1 MFELYEFYR
10 VKYSFRL
17 QDPIYHTLEDHEVT
31 LKGVIKSGR
40 IASVREVLLRKDGDT
55 KHAVSVVLNVELAT
69 DKTFNEINK
78 RIRIDTQSQDLSIL
92 QA

>member
-1 MFELYEFYR
+1 M
-10 VKYSFRL
+10 
-17 QDPIYHTLEDHEVT
+17 T

-69 DKTFNEINK
+69 DKTFNEMNK
-78 RIRIDTQSQDLSIL
+78 RIRIDTQSNALSIL

>member
-1 MFELYEFYR
+1 M
-10 VKYSFRL
+10 
-17 QDPIYHTLEDHEVT
+17 T

-78 RIRIDTQSQDLSIL
+78 RIQIDTKSKNIL
-92 QA
+92 ILESLLEF

>member
-1 MFELYEFYR
+1 MN
-10 VKYSFRL
+10 SFRL
-17 QDPIYHTLEDHEVT
+17 QDPIYHTLDDHEVT

-40 IASVREVLLRKDGDT
+40 IASVREVLLRKNGDT

-78 RIRIDTQSQDLSIL
+78 RIRIDTQSNNLYIPTGFTFL
-92 QA
+92 F